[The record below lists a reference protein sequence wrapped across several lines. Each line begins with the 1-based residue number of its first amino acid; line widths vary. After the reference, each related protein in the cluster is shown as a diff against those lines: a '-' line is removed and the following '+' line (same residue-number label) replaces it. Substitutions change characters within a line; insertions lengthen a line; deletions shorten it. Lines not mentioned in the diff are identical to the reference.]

1 MAFLL
6 SGWMHEERSM
16 QAVMIKIYDTHMNYI
31 LSNSW
36 VSFHVFFAMFN
47 TELAAS
53 WFWERQS
60 FLSSKFDWGF
70 YIASVYCEFVFNVDT
85 DESGGF
91 FFWQKLPLSYSLL
104 FVFFPLHFNFFEE
117 EKTWSWDS
125 NLVPSSLRDF
135 NKSKFCRLKALS
147 NLVKVDTSR
156 PASQKFGSA
165 ILNIFRHF
173 ILLLRVKIKS

>member
-1 MAFLL
+1 MKDSVPKWMAFLL

-60 FLSSKFDWGF
+60 FLSSKFDCPRLGGF

-91 FFWQKLPLSYSLL
+91 FWQKITVVLFPSIRLFSLSKILTFS
-104 FVFFPLHFNFFEE
+104 EE
-117 EKTWSWDS
+117 RK
-125 NLVPSSLRDF
+125 NMVMRFKPSS
-135 NKSKFCRLKALS
+135 
-147 NLVKVDTSR
+147 
-156 PASQKFGSA
+156 
-165 ILNIFRHF
+165 
-173 ILLLRVKIKS
+173 